1 MKVIF
6 LIGVSGAGKSTY
18 RNNFLKKNSNFLL
31 VSRDNIRKSLFGDNF
46 TSNGYYKSTDLGEKE
61 FLVSSIQDYIIAL
74 SVLKEYDLFVENT
87 NLKESD
93 VNATLNKL
101 PADVDIEFIFIETA
115 GGILINKQ
123 RILTRDF
130 NITKHEVDYF
140 RLMEMKDVDYID
152 KQYRQYENIFNR
164 VKKLGLKHQIIKT

>member
-18 RNNFLKKNSNFLL
+18 RNNFLKDNPNFLL
-31 VSRDNIRKSLFGDNF
+31 INRDNIRKSLFGDNF
-46 TSNGYYKSTDLGEKE
+46 TSNGYYKSTDLGDKE

-74 SVLKEYDLFVENT
+74 SVLKQKNLFIDNT

-93 VNATLNKL
+93 INETLGKL
-101 PADVDIEFIFIETA
+101 PTDVDKEFIFIETS

-130 NITKHEVDYF
+130 NIPKHEVDYF
-140 RLMEMKDVDYID
+140 RLMDMKDVDYID
-152 KQYRQYENIFNR
+152 EQYRQYENIFNR

>member
-18 RNNFLKKNSNFLL
+18 RNNFLKDNPNFLL
-31 VSRDNIRKSLFGDNF
+31 INRDNIRKSLFGDNF
-46 TSNGYYKSTDLGEKE
+46 TSNGYYKSKDLGDKE

-74 SVLKEYDLFVENT
+74 SILKGKDLFVDNT

-93 VNATLNKL
+93 INSTLNKL
-101 PADVDIEFIFIETA
+101 PENVEIEVIFIETA

-130 NITKHEVDYF
+130 NIPKYEIDFF
-140 RLMEMKDVDYID
+140 RLMDRKEVEYID
-152 KQYRQYENIFNR
+152 KQYNQYENIIHR
-164 VKKLGLKHQIIKT
+164 IKTRGYKYQIIKT